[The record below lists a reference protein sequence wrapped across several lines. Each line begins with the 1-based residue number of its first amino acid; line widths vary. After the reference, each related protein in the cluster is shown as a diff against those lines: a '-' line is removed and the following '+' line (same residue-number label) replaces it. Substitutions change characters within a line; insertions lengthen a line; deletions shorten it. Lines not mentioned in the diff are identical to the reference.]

1 VAPLGEDKN
10 VVLITGPPNN
20 GRDECITQILPHINK
35 KKETGYYHVFEY
47 MQKISSKFGIANL
60 TRENVFDITKEKLD
74 EIRNAAFAEVIKEIQ
89 ETKNEI
95 DIVST
100 PAVFR
105 VPYRGTY
112 FTGEVE
118 GLNIEILNELN
129 PKLIVI
135 FIDDLLRV
143 KNRVTNDQLRKEMN
157 FNLKDLA
164 EWRESA
170 IQIVKSYAE
179 SMIDKDIHVDYVIFA
194 KEHPANTLEDLILKE
209 KPRIYLSYHITG
221 QEGFED
227 VNNLI
232 SKLEKSF
239 ICLAFDSAIENNK
252 KEVTVESN
260 YSDGTK
266 IELKIPLEEAETAID
281 LIRSQIVERDL
292 DIIANVHATVVYHK
306 GQEPSYGVMV
316 EVFHSAVVVQKPVY
330 VLYPYKIRP
339 SPFFEHYIKRRN
351 LIQGTGNIEEMQNAL
366 VAKLEEEYTT
376 WLTWPNK

>member
-118 GLNIEILNELN
+118 GL
-129 PKLIVI
+129 
-135 FIDDLLRV
+135 

-239 ICLAFDSAIENNK
+239 ICLNPYAIKDWLIVKAFDSAIENNK